1 MGAASADESQ
11 RSIRS
16 VYGRGLFDGLR
27 MAGIKNVEE
36 FMNLNR
42 LRRIEEGLTG
52 QARKVYEQVPAE
64 STVTVKDVMDR
75 MFEKGSRPERRVV
88 EACLHDLDERG
99 LIKQQNPGSYRR
111 IPVIAECS
119 GPVVQAPNVIALPQ
133 QSGSQKRTPLE
144 ELAEVER
151 RLLSLTESISIV
163 SRELSGVR
171 ELAAAAAINID
182 DHIQTIR
189 KEYSKLDALK
199 SLLKDL

>member
-1 MGAASADESQ
+1 MSLGNAQDSQ
-11 RSIRS
+11 RSLRS

-27 MAGIKNVEE
+27 MAGVQNVKE

-42 LRRIEEGLTG
+42 LKRIEESLTG
-52 QARKVYEQVPAE
+52 QARKVYEQIPVE
-64 STVTVKDVMDR
+64 SNVSVKDVMDR
-75 MFEKGSRPERRVV
+75 LFEKGSRPERRVI

-99 LIKQQNPGSYRR
+99 LIKQQSPGAYRR
-111 IPVIAECS
+111 IPAIAATPLE
-119 GPVVQAPNVIALPQ
+119 VVNVVALPQ
-133 QSGSQKRTPLE
+133 QSSALKRTPLE

-151 RLLSLTESISIV
+151 RLSSLVDGISAI

-171 ELAAAAAINID
+171 DLAASAAINVD
-182 DHIQTIR
+182 DHIQSVR